1 MLFFAK
7 KQLKMEML
15 LYVFGALFSVMN
27 PLGTVPIFVSLTEGD
42 SQKEIN
48 KTATLTSINVF
59 VILIIAF
66 FLGKYVLAFFGISLS
81 ALKIAGGLVI
91 ATSGFALLKGEF
103 SKNRGMSQRNKDAA
117 HEREKISLT
126 PLAIPMMAGPG
137 SISLLIGLNEEYNS
151 TQEITITLLAVLI
164 VCLICYLMMRG
175 SQHIIK
181 VLGPNGINSISR
193 IIGFIVIA
201 LGVEYL
207 WSGIYSLIK
216 TVI

>member
-1 MLFFAK
+1 
-7 KQLKMEML
+7 MELL
-15 LYVFGALFSVMN
+15 LYIFGALFSVMN
-27 PLGTVPIFVSLTEGD
+27 PLGTVPIFVSLTDGD

-48 KTATLTSINVF
+48 KTAMLTSINVF
-59 VILIIAF
+59 VILVISF
-66 FLGKYVLAFFGISLS
+66 FLGNYVLAFFGISLS

-91 ATSGFALLKGEF
+91 ASSGFALLKGEF
-103 SKNRGMSQRNKDAA
+103 SKNRGMKKRHKEAA
-117 HEREKISLT
+117 HERERISLT

-137 SISLLIGLNEEYNS
+137 SISLLIGLNEEFNS
-151 TQEITITLLAVLI
+151 PYQIIITLLAVLI

-201 LGVEYL
+201 LGIEYL
-207 WSGIYSLIK
+207 WSGIKSLIV

>member
-1 MLFFAK
+1 
-7 KQLKMEML
+7 MELL
-15 LYVFGALFSVMN
+15 LYIFGALFSVMN
-27 PLGTVPIFVSLTEGD
+27 PFGTVPIFVSLTDGD

-48 KTATLTSINVF
+48 KTAMLTSINVF
-59 VILIIAF
+59 VILVISF
-66 FLGKYVLAFFGISLS
+66 FLGNYVLAFFGISLS

-91 ATSGFALLKGEF
+91 ASSGFALLKGEF
-103 SKNRGMSQRNKDAA
+103 SKNRGMKKKHKEAA
-117 HEREKISLT
+117 HERERISLT

-137 SISLLIGLNEEYNS
+137 SISLLIGLNEEFNS
-151 TQEITITLLAVLI
+151 TYQISITIVAVLI

-201 LGVEYL
+201 LGIEYL
-207 WSGIYSLIK
+207 WSGIKSLIT
-216 TVI
+216 TVL